1 MTQVDGPLQDEGLN
15 DRLDLVYVV
24 EHPPP
29 VLPEV
34 QRVGGDLH
42 HAPIYSPVNSS
53 STCTRSL
60 PIQAATCFACSTR
73 T

>member
-1 MTQVDGPLQDEGLN
+1 
-15 DRLDLVYVV
+15 
-24 EHPPP
+24 
-29 VLPEV
+29 
-34 QRVGGDLH
+34 VGGDLH